1 MEKGEIEAD
10 NNLAP
15 LPFLSSVVA
24 VAIDG
29 HRKSK
34 YVVKWA
40 LEKFVPEGKVIFKL
54 IHVRPRITGVPTP
67 SKQCALTFICSNLG
81 RKWKFFF
88 SIDYVTLPLHPLT
101 INALEIPVII
111 CLSIDLID

>member
-1 MEKGEIEAD
+1 MNAFIYSGNVTEEFLLARRGSVMERGEIEAD
-10 NNLAP
+10 DMLAQ

-29 HRKSK
+29 ERKSK
-34 YVVKWA
+34 YVVRWA

-67 SKQCALTFICSNLG
+67 SKQCALTFICSEDGNM
-81 RKWKFFF
+81 
-88 SIDYVTLPLHPLT
+88 
-101 INALEIPVII
+101 
-111 CLSIDLID
+111 